1 MLRKLK
7 DALPERAEHQAA
19 LDELE
24 EGLKGEYGAALD
36 QWREQVER
44 WEDDITQANPFER
57 RAESKHC
64 YLPCH

>member
-24 EGLKGEYGAALD
+24 EGLKGEYGAALE

-44 WEDDITQANPFER
+44 WENDITQPNPFER

-64 YLPCH
+64 YLS